1 MISNITNTF
10 IKAKKAFTNEIFNE
24 SQNLLNKVLK
34 HDKDFLSAYLL
45 LNLNSDLVL
54 FDFLFNEIEIKLG
67 ILLLSFFLLGSLVSL
82 LLEIIYFYKKN
93 KNKEENE

>member
-1 MISNITNTF
+1 MRWSMLILVLLISI
-10 IKAKKAFTNEIFNE
+10 I
-24 SQNLLNKVLK
+24 
-34 HDKDFLSAYLL
+34 FLSVYLL

-67 ILLLSFFLLGSLVSL
+67 ILLLSFFLLGSLISL

>member
-1 MISNITNTF
+1 MRWSMLILVLLISI
-10 IKAKKAFTNEIFNE
+10 I
-24 SQNLLNKVLK
+24 
-34 HDKDFLSAYLL
+34 FLSAYLL

-82 LLEIIYFYKKN
+82 LL
-93 KNKEENE
+93 

>member
-1 MISNITNTF
+1 MRWSM
-10 IKAKKAFTNEIFNE
+10 
-24 SQNLLNKVLK
+24 LLLVLLLSII
-34 HDKDFLSAYLL
+34 FLSAYLL

>member
-1 MISNITNTF
+1 MRWSILLLVLLISI
-10 IKAKKAFTNEIFNE
+10 I
-24 SQNLLNKVLK
+24 
-34 HDKDFLSAYLL
+34 FLSAYLL

-54 FDFLFNEIEIKLG
+54 FDFLFDEIEIKLG

-93 KNKEENE
+93 KNKNKNKDENE

>member
-1 MISNITNTF
+1 MRWSMLLLVLLISI
-10 IKAKKAFTNEIFNE
+10 I
-24 SQNLLNKVLK
+24 
-34 HDKDFLSAYLL
+34 FLSAYLL

-67 ILLLSFFLLGSLVSL
+67 ILLLSFFLLGSLISL

-93 KNKEENE
+93 KNTEENE

>member
-1 MISNITNTF
+1 MRWSMLILVLLISI
-10 IKAKKAFTNEIFNE
+10 I
-24 SQNLLNKVLK
+24 
-34 HDKDFLSAYLL
+34 FLSAYLL

-67 ILLLSFFLLGSLVSL
+67 ILLLSFFLLGSLISL

-93 KNKEENE
+93 KNTEENE

>member
-1 MISNITNTF
+1 MRLLVLLISI
-10 IKAKKAFTNEIFNE
+10 I
-24 SQNLLNKVLK
+24 
-34 HDKDFLSAYLL
+34 FLSAYLL

>member
-1 MISNITNTF
+1 MRWSMLILVLLISI
-10 IKAKKAFTNEIFNE
+10 I
-24 SQNLLNKVLK
+24 
-34 HDKDFLSAYLL
+34 FLSAYLL

-93 KNKEENE
+93 KNK

>member
-1 MISNITNTF
+1 MLILVLLISI
-10 IKAKKAFTNEIFNE
+10 I
-24 SQNLLNKVLK
+24 
-34 HDKDFLSAYLL
+34 FLSAYLL

>member
-1 MISNITNTF
+1 MRWSMLLLVLLISI
-10 IKAKKAFTNEIFNE
+10 I
-24 SQNLLNKVLK
+24 
-34 HDKDFLSAYLL
+34 FLSVYLL
-45 LNLNSDLVL
+45 LNLNSDFVL
-54 FDFLFNEIEIKLG
+54 FDFLFNEIEMKLG

>member
-1 MISNITNTF
+1 MRWSMLILVLLISI
-10 IKAKKAFTNEIFNE
+10 I
-24 SQNLLNKVLK
+24 
-34 HDKDFLSAYLL
+34 FLSVYLL

-93 KNKEENE
+93 KNKKENE

>member
-1 MISNITNTF
+1 MLILVLLISI
-10 IKAKKAFTNEIFNE
+10 I
-24 SQNLLNKVLK
+24 
-34 HDKDFLSAYLL
+34 FLSAYLL

-93 KNKEENE
+93 KNTEENE

>member
-1 MISNITNTF
+1 MRWSMLILVLLISI
-10 IKAKKAFTNEIFNE
+10 I
-24 SQNLLNKVLK
+24 
-34 HDKDFLSAYLL
+34 FLSAYLL

>member
-1 MISNITNTF
+1 MRWSI
-10 IKAKKAFTNEIFNE
+10 
-24 SQNLLNKVLK
+24 LLLVLLVSII
-34 HDKDFLSAYLL
+34 FLSAYLL

-54 FDFLFNEIEIKLG
+54 FDFLFDEIEIKLG

-93 KNKEENE
+93 KNKNKDENE

>member
-1 MISNITNTF
+1 MRWSILLLVLLISI
-10 IKAKKAFTNEIFNE
+10 I
-24 SQNLLNKVLK
+24 
-34 HDKDFLSAYLL
+34 FLSAYLL

-54 FDFLFNEIEIKLG
+54 FDFLFDEIEIKLG

-93 KNKEENE
+93 INKNKDENE

>member
-1 MISNITNTF
+1 MSWSMLLLVLLISI
-10 IKAKKAFTNEIFNE
+10 I
-24 SQNLLNKVLK
+24 
-34 HDKDFLSAYLL
+34 FLSAYLL

>member
-1 MISNITNTF
+1 MRWSMLLLVLLISI
-10 IKAKKAFTNEIFNE
+10 I
-24 SQNLLNKVLK
+24 
-34 HDKDFLSAYLL
+34 FLSVYLL

-67 ILLLSFFLLGSLVSL
+67 ILLLSFFLLGSLISL

-93 KNKEENE
+93 KNTEENE

>member
-1 MISNITNTF
+1 MRWSMLLLVLLISI
-10 IKAKKAFTNEIFNE
+10 I
-24 SQNLLNKVLK
+24 
-34 HDKDFLSAYLL
+34 FLSAYLL
-45 LNLNSDLVL
+45 LNLNSYLVL

>member
-1 MISNITNTF
+1 MRWSMLLLVLLISF
-10 IKAKKAFTNEIFNE
+10 I
-24 SQNLLNKVLK
+24 
-34 HDKDFLSAYLL
+34 FLSAYLL

>member
-1 MISNITNTF
+1 MRWSMLILVLLISI
-10 IKAKKAFTNEIFNE
+10 I
-24 SQNLLNKVLK
+24 
-34 HDKDFLSAYLL
+34 FLSAYLL

-93 KNKEENE
+93 NNKEENE

>member
-1 MISNITNTF
+1 MRLSMLILVLLISI
-10 IKAKKAFTNEIFNE
+10 I
-24 SQNLLNKVLK
+24 
-34 HDKDFLSAYLL
+34 FLSAYLL

-93 KNKEENE
+93 NNKAENE

>member
-1 MISNITNTF
+1 MRWSMLILVLLISI
-10 IKAKKAFTNEIFNE
+10 I
-24 SQNLLNKVLK
+24 
-34 HDKDFLSAYLL
+34 FLSAYLL

-67 ILLLSFFLLGSLVSL
+67 ILLLSFFLLGSQVSL

>member
-1 MISNITNTF
+1 MSKQGRIIMRWSMLLLVLLISI
-10 IKAKKAFTNEIFNE
+10 I
-24 SQNLLNKVLK
+24 
-34 HDKDFLSAYLL
+34 FLSVYLL

-67 ILLLSFFLLGSLVSL
+67 ILLLSFFLLGSLISL

-93 KNKEENE
+93 KNTEENE